1 MEETHS
7 KGGPWRDGPKLGQ
20 EKTSVTTS
28 VYIYSTLRRLNNQGR
43 KTYQAFD
50 MLDQRRDHSSF
61 SRENAKKMFF
71 EDIIV
76 KINLTKLTIRKKG
89 IQEDPQLLGWTT
101 GQKQCPLQRW
111 IDLQKKMS
119 GVGCA
124 GRSIVLCGQVLSEI
138 LPHNSIKWQMD
149 R

>member
-101 GQKQCPLQRW
+101 GQKQCPLQR
-111 IDLQKKMS
+111 
-119 GVGCA
+119 
-124 GRSIVLCGQVLSEI
+124 
-138 LPHNSIKWQMD
+138 
-149 R
+149 